1 MLPTT
6 PDARAPRRAGTARG
20 DAIRRAAALLLWAD
34 WTPCSRPRLAP
45 LRGSNG
51 PDEPE
56 TIEDTSHFLQ
66 EDAGE
71 AIGRRIADWLTGR

>member
-1 MLPTT
+1 MRS
-6 PDARAPRRAGTARG
+6 DERPR
-20 DAIRRAAALLLWAD
+20 LLLWAD
-34 WTPCSRPRLAP
+34 SDPVLLPETGRRFAEAI
-45 LRGSNG
+45 G

-71 AIGRRIADWLTGR
+71 AIGRRTRTG